1 MIAADLVGHE
11 VNVIATSGGPP
22 SARAAKTATSTIP
35 IVFIG
40 VGDPVAAGLIASFN
54 RPGGNVTGISLMALE
69 MMGKRLSYC
78 RSWFLRPR

>member
-1 MIAADLVGHE
+1 M
-11 VNVIATSGGPP
+11 
-22 SARAAKTATSTIP
+22 
-35 IVFIG
+35 G
-40 VGDPVAAGLIASFN
+40 VGDPVAAVLIASFN